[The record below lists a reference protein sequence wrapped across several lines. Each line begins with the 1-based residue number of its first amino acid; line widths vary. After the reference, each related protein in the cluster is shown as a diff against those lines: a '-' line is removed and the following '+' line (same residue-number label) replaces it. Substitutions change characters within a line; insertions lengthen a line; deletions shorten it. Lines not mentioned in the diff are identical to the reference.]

1 MSGISSANYREAI
14 KKVFTLTTNH
24 HPEFENG
31 EHVTAW
37 LVDFSIAQRDGL
49 ASNLGSNAAEAIRG
63 CNVHYQRNV
72 KKVCDKVCSDE
83 RSKEVF
89 KKIAYRIPDLSQQE
103 DVDLAFSLLCGEKSF
118 DDDDAQDFLQQVAK

>member
-1 MSGISSANYREAI
+1 MSGISTTNYCDAI
-14 KKVFTLTTNH
+14 KKVFTLTTNN
-24 HPEFENG
+24 HPEFEHG

-72 KKVCDKVCSDE
+72 KKVSDKICSDD

-89 KKIAYRIPDLSQQE
+89 KKIAYRVPDLNLQA
-103 DVDLAFSLLCGEKSF
+103 DVELAFSILCGEKSF
-118 DDDDAQDFLQQVAK
+118 DDDDAQDFLQQVP